1 MVADTSLLLNRA
13 LDDGKTVLFEGAQ
26 ATMLDVDHGT
36 YPFVTSSN
44 PVSGGV
50 CVGAGVG
57 PTRIDRIIG
66 VIKAYT
72 TARRLRTVPDRA
84 VRRGRRE
91 ALDDRW
97 RGRCLD
103 RPRPA
108 LRLVR
113 RRRRP
118 LRRARQRPHRASS

>member
-50 CVGAGVG
+50 CTGAGVG
-57 PTRIDRIIG
+57 PTRIDRVIG

-72 TARRLRTVPDRA
+72 TRVGAGPVPDRA
-84 VRRGRRE
+84 VRRGRR
-91 ALDDRW
+91 AAARDR
-97 RGRCLD
+97 
-103 RPRPA
+103 
-108 LRLVR
+108 
-113 RRRRP
+113 
-118 LRRARQRPHRASS
+118 RASSA